1 MNSQNPP
8 LFFSTPWPVRRS
20 RQVISSCAI
29 ALALTLMFATGTLHA
44 KPWWTQGNPVH
55 SNDFLAPDVAFRASA
70 DADASLLHLHWVIAD
85 GYYLYQ
91 QKIAVKG
98 ESPGLEVEPLN
109 FPKGR
114 VTTDPNFGRQVVYFQ
129 QLEASAPYTRND
141 YGAHPLQIKVT
152 YQGCA
157 IAGLCYPP
165 ITKVLFPATSPPLN
179 TPASQTWEAIAIGGG
194 GLAFLLAGFR
204 LRKGRKLA
212 TPAAT

>member
-1 MNSQNPP
+1 MNLHRPLLFRTIAPP
-8 LFFSTPWPVRRS
+8 CT
-20 RQVISSCAI
+20 I
-29 ALALTLMFATGTLHA
+29 ALALAFTLSVGTAHA
-44 KPWWTQGNPVH
+44 KPWWIQGNPAH
-55 SNDFLAPDVAFRASA
+55 SKDFLAPDVAFRASA
-70 DADASLLHLHWVIAD
+70 DADSSLLHLHWVIAD

-91 QKIAVKG
+91 HKIVVKG
-98 ESPGLEVEPLN
+98 ESPGLEVAELT

-114 VTTDPNFGRQVVYFQ
+114 VLTDPNFGRQVVYFQ

-157 IAGLCYPP
+157 VAGLCYPP

-179 TPASQTWEAIAIGGG
+179 APASQTWEAIAIIGG
-194 GLAFLLAGFR
+194 GLGFLLAGFR